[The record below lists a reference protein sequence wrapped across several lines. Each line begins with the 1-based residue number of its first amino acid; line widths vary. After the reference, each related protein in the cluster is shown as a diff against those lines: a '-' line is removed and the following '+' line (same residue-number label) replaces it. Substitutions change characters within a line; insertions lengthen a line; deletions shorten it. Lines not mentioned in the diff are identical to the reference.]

1 MESYDS
7 NAFNFF
13 FLEVLLMQPGSNAMK
28 SVAVFRLL
36 VLMFLVHPALSKH
49 GGRNATTSDAK
60 GRKSDPRFC

>member
-1 MESYDS
+1 MELNDS

-13 FLEVLLMQPGSNAMK
+13 YHELLLMQPGSKAMK

-49 GGRNATTSDAK
+49 GAHNATTSDAK